1 MTRTVKEQEYAAKR
15 NEILDVAQRLV
26 FSKGYERMS
35 IQDIL
40 DALGISKGAFY
51 HYFDSKAALLEASI
65 ERGQDDLD
73 KDFRAIVDD
82 PSLSA
87 LDKFQRFF
95 ATLDRLRTSQQ

>member
-1 MTRTVKEQEYAAKR
+1 MARTVNEEEYTTKR

-26 FSKGYERMS
+26 FTKGYERMS

-40 DALGISKGAFY
+40 DALKISKGAFY
-51 HYFDSKAALLEASI
+51 HYFDSKAALLEAYI

-73 KDFRAIVDD
+73 KVCSAIVDD

-87 LDKFQRFF
+87 PDKLRRFF
-95 ATLDRLRTSQQ
+95 TALD